1 MLKSTCLYMLHKYSI
16 RPVCSHPHAH
26 ACTALI
32 NMSCQ
37 LRSKQTS
44 LLVLAFCLWTT
55 EPACAAVLAGTLVPE
70 ICKEGIP
77 AALDTRG
84 TFVMQCILDTA
95 LRHDEVLEIAK
106 ALLPVGSSGGIPSL
120 FYHTNGL
127 IVMARLV
134 EHLVSAIIPAATMTL
149 YHCCYHNSIAT
160 ACPSCKHLLPIP
172 HH

>member
-1 MLKSTCLYMLHKYSI
+1 MLAAIH
-16 RPVCSHPHAH
+16 HAQ
-26 ACTALI
+26 ACTAPI

-37 LRSKQTS
+37 LPSKQTS
-44 LLVLAFCLWTT
+44 LMVLAFCLWT
-55 EPACAAVLAGTLVPE
+55 ACAAVLAGTLVPE

-84 TFVMQCILDTA
+84 TYVMQCILDTA
-95 LRHDEVLEIAK
+95 LKPDEVLAIAK

-134 EHLVSAIIPAATMTL
+134 EHLVSGIPGAL
-149 YHCCYHNSIAT
+149 
-160 ACPSCKHLLPIP
+160 
-172 HH
+172 

>member
-1 MLKSTCLYMLHKYSI
+1 
-16 RPVCSHPHAH
+16 
-26 ACTALI
+26 
-32 NMSCQ
+32 MSCQ
-37 LRSKQTS
+37 LPSKQTS

-77 AALDTRG
+77 AGLDTRG

-95 LRHDEVLEIAK
+95 LKSDEVLDIAK

-127 IVMARLV
+127 IVMSRLV
-134 EHLVSAIIPAATMTL
+134 EHLVSAIIRGAFMTL
-149 YHCCYHNSIAT
+149 YHCCYCNSKSIGQALAAHISPLSIAPPPCT
-160 ACPSCKHLLPIP
+160 V
-172 HH
+172 